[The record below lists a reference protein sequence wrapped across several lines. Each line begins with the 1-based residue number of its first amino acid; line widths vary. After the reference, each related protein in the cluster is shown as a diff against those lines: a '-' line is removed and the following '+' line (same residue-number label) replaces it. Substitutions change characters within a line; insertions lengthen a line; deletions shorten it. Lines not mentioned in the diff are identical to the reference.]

1 MTIKRVSSVTVFH
14 DAVGLRMSI
23 TYSEIDESGKIISDN
38 NRLDRLIVDQ
48 KATQNAE
55 NLITFAQEQ
64 INKGE

>member
-1 MTIKRVSSVTVFH
+1 MTIKRVSSVTAFH

-23 TYSEIDESGKIISDN
+23 TYSEIDETGKIISDN

-48 KATQNAE
+48 KAVQNAE

>member
-1 MTIKRVSSVTVFH
+1 MTIKRVSSVTAFH

-23 TYSEIDESGKIISDN
+23 TYSEIDETGKIISDN

>member
-1 MTIKRVSSVTVFH
+1 MTIKKVSSATVFH

-23 TYSEIDESGKIISDN
+23 TYSEIDETGKIISDN
-38 NRLDRLIVDQ
+38 NRLDRLIVDS
-48 KATQNAE
+48 KASQNAE